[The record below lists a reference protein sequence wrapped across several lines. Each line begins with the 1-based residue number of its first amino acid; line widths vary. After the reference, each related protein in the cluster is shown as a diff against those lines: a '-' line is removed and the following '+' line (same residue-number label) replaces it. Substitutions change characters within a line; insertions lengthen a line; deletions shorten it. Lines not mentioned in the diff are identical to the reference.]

1 MRQASSLEKTLMLGK
16 IEGKRKR
23 GRQRMRC
30 LDSITSSVDMNLS
43 KLWETVK
50 DGEPDM
56 LQCMGSQIVG
66 HDLATE
72 RKQQTRS

>member
-1 MRQASSLEKTLMLGK
+1 MRW
-16 IEGKRKR
+16 
-23 GRQRMRC
+23 
-30 LDSITSSVDMNLS
+30 LDSVTDSVDMNLS

>member
-1 MRQASSLEKTLMLGK
+1 MLE
-16 IEGKRKR
+16 
-23 GRQRMRC
+23 
-30 LDSITSSVDMNLS
+30 SITNTMDMNLI